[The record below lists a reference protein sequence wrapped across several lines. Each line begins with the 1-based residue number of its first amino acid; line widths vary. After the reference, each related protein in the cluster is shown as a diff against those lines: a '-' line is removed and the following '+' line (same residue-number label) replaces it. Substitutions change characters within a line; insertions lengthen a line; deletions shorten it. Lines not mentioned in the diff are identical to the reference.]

1 MNHFVVLLV
10 AVCMLACSVPQPHA
24 PPASVAQAAV
34 GSGRPEPVRLWQD
47 AGIFSLIGRLI
58 EESQRRILVEVYEL
72 GRAGLIVSLG
82 SRKAAGVDVRVITD
96 PTVAASRRAADWRD
110 RVGGEGA
117 ARPVG
122 ERR

>member
-1 MNHFVVLLV
+1 MNHFVVLLL

-58 EESQRRILVEVYEL
+58 EESQRRILAEVYEL
-72 GRAGLIVSLG
+72 GRAGLIVS
-82 SRKAAGVDVRVITD
+82 
-96 PTVAASRRAADWRD
+96 PASRTPPASHAPAIPHPPAPAAPR
-110 RVGGEGA
+110 
-117 ARPVG
+117 
-122 ERR
+122 